1 MNNVLP
7 STARRA
13 VAMLAPLLA
22 ALLLISGSAALAAP
36 AGAADAATGW
46 IRLAHL
52 SPNAPAVDVYLYNFG
67 NPAARVV
74 LHHVSYGTVS
84 PYEQVPAG
92 EYTVSM
98 RAAGARGSAKPIL
111 STGFEVNRGRAY
123 TVAGMGPAAGLRL
136 QVIDDTITAP
146 AGHALVRVIQAS
158 LSQHVVTVSLGH
170 LTLHQLDFASVSTY
184 RTVAAGHD
192 QAKVTGNSERAS
204 MNMPVPAD
212 SIHTLVVLDGSKG
225 LRLTDLEDAAG
236 SQVAPAGGAATGL
249 GGTAPRPAPAPWPWL
264 AVIVA
269 GALLSLAGARR
280 FRAARASSSQ
290 RT

>member
-1 MNNVLP
+1 MNAP
-7 STARRA
+7 PTTARPA
-13 VAMLAPLLA
+13 AALLAPLLA
-22 ALLLISGSAALAAP
+22 ALLLISGLLAAAP
-36 AGAADAATGW
+36 AGAAAATGW

-67 NPAARVV
+67 NPDARVV
-74 LHHVSYGTVS
+74 LRHVSYGTVS

-111 STGFEVNRGRAY
+111 STGFEVHGGQAY

-158 LSQHVVTVSLGH
+158 LNQHVVTLSLGH
-170 LTLHQLDFASVSTY
+170 LTLHQLDFASVTTY

-192 QAKVTGNSERAS
+192 RAEVTGKNERAS
-204 MNMPVPAD
+204 MNVPLPAD

-269 GALLSLAGARR
+269 GTLLSLAGARR
-280 FRAARASSSQ
+280 FRAARA
-290 RT
+290 RTART

>member
-1 MNNVLP
+1 MNNALP

-22 ALLLISGSAALAAP
+22 ALLLISGLLAATP
-36 AGAADAATGW
+36 AGATTATGW

-67 NPAARVV
+67 NPDARVV

-84 PYEQVPAG
+84 PYQQVPAG

-111 STGFEVNRGRAY
+111 STGFEVSHGRAY

-136 QVIDDTITAP
+136 QVIDDSITAP

-170 LTLHQLDFASVSTY
+170 LTLHQLGFASVSTY
-184 RTVAAGHD
+184 RTVTAGHD
-192 QAKVTGNSERAS
+192 LAKVTGKSEQTS
-204 MNMPVPAD
+204 MNMPVSAD

-236 SQVAPAGGAATGL
+236 SQAAPVGGAATGL

-280 FRAARASSSQ
+280 FRAARTT

>member
-1 MNNVLP
+1 MRSRLKG
-7 STARRA
+7 SRA
-13 VAMLAPLLA
+13 LAPLLA
-22 ALLLISGSAALAAP
+22 SLLGLFTLISGVMAAAP
-36 AGAADAATGW
+36 AASASSGAGW

-67 NPAARVV
+67 NPDALVV

-111 STGFEVNRGRAY
+111 STGFEVHGGQAY

-136 QVIDDTITAP
+136 QVIDDTIAAP

-158 LSQHVVTVSLGH
+158 LSQHVVTLSLGH
-170 LTLHQLDFASVSTY
+170 LTLHQLDFASVTTY

-192 QAKVTGNSERAS
+192 RAEVTGQSEQAS
-204 MNMPVPAD
+204 MNVPLPAD
-212 SIHTLVVLDGSKG
+212 SVHTLVVLDGSRG

-249 GGTAPRPAPAPWPWL
+249 GGTAPRPGPAPWPWL
-264 AVIVA
+264 AVIAA

-280 FRAARASSSQ
+280 FRAARTGTA

>member
-1 MNNVLP
+1 MNDALP

-22 ALLLISGSAALAAP
+22 ALLLISGLLAAAP
-36 AGAADAATGW
+36 AGAAAAATGW

-67 NPAARVV
+67 NPDARVV

-84 PYEQVPAG
+84 PYQQVPAG

-111 STGFEVNRGRAY
+111 STGFEVNHGRAY

-136 QVIDDTITAP
+136 QVIDDTISAP

-184 RTVAAGHD
+184 RTVAAGRD
-192 QAKVTGNSERAS
+192 LAKVTGQSEQAS

-212 SIHTLVVLDGSKG
+212 STHTLVVLDGSKG
-225 LRLTDLEDAAG
+225 LRITDLEDAAG
-236 SQVAPAGGAATGL
+236 SPVAPAGGAATGL

-264 AVIVA
+264 AVIAA

-280 FRAARASSSQ
+280 FRAARTTRA
-290 RT
+290 

>member
-1 MNNVLP
+1 MNALP
-7 STARRA
+7 TTARRA
-13 VAMLAPLLA
+13 AAALVPLLSALLLLSGLLA
-22 ALLLISGSAALAAP
+22 ATSAAP
-36 AGAADAATGW
+36 AGAATATGW

-67 NPAARVV
+67 NPDARLV

-84 PYEQVPAG
+84 PYLRAPAG

-111 STGFEVNRGRAY
+111 STGFEVHAGQAY

-136 QVIDDTITAP
+136 QVMDDTITAP
-146 AGHALVRVIQAS
+146 SGHALVRVIQAS
-158 LSQHVVTVSLGH
+158 LSQHMVSLSLGH
-170 LTLHQLDFASVSTY
+170 LALHQLAFASVTTY
-184 RTVAAGHD
+184 RKVAAGHD
-192 QAKVTGNSERAS
+192 VAEVTGKSERAS
-204 MNMPVPAD
+204 MKVPLPAD

-264 AVIVA
+264 AVIAA
-269 GALLSLAGARR
+269 GGLLSLTGARR
-280 FRAARASSSQ
+280 LRAARARSP
-290 RT
+290 RA